1 MRTKDLTRDAQG
13 PRPGGP
19 ASVALFRASR
29 LPGLLLASLQVQ
41 TGRYWMSLLAKLDWA
56 SKLNVAAILASLVL
70 VGAIVIGIF

>member
-1 MRTKDLTRDAQG
+1 MGINDLTQDPPG

-19 ASVALFRASR
+19 APVPLFRASPP
-29 LPGLLLASLQVQ
+29 PGLLLASLQVQ

-56 SKLNVAAILASLVL
+56 SKLNVAAILASLIL